1 MPRRNQGG
9 GLEGSSGPPPFD
21 IQMARQLVGKRVLIG
36 LTFVGQG
43 EPDRLEQMNGVVQ
56 DVTEDGFAI
65 HLSND
70 ETYWLPPDLRP
81 WKAAAAG
88 QYRLRSTGEVVVDPD
103 YITNWYVTPGETKSE
118 LRSLD

>member
-1 MPRRNQGG
+1 MTRRTEDGAP
-9 GLEGSSGPPPFD
+9 EDSSQPPPFD
-21 IQMARQLVGKRVLIG
+21 IEMARRLVGKRVLIG

-43 EPDRLEQMNGVVQ
+43 EPDRHEQMNGVVK
-56 DVTEDGFAI
+56 DVSEDGFAI

-81 WKAAAAG
+81 WKNADPG
-88 QYRLRSTGEVVVDPD
+88 QYRLRSTGEVIVDPD
-103 YITNWYVTPGETKSE
+103 YITNWYVTPGESKSE